1 MRILYLMIVNR
12 FNFKYLIYYMF
23 YNFYLFICALAC
35 LSPINAYNRET
46 ILKDISIENEVV
58 IISSG
63 IIFIYIL
70 SLILRNKEIIPKK
83 METKTIGYLV
93 LNTILTCVSLYLGG
107 MIIQRS
113 NVLRFKSLQK
123 PIYLV
128 ILVIIACL
136 FYEQK
141 CNLQI
146 IFGQDYQ

>member
-1 MRILYLMIVNR
+1 
-12 FNFKYLIYYMF
+12 MF
-23 YNFYLFICALAC
+23 YNFYIWICALAC
-35 LSPINAYNRET
+35 LSPVNAYNRET

-63 IIFIYIL
+63 ILFIYIL
-70 SLILRNKEIIPKK
+70 SQILRGNNIVPKK
-83 METKTIGYLV
+83 IETKTMKYLAT
-93 LNTILTCVSLYLGG
+93 NTILTCISLYLGG

-113 NVLRFKSLQK
+113 NVMRFKSLQK

-146 IFGQDYQ
+146 IFGVGLLVIGCIIVDKNLK

>member
-1 MRILYLMIVNR
+1 
-12 FNFKYLIYYMF
+12 MF
-23 YNFYLFICALAC
+23 YSFYFFILVLAC
-35 LSPINAYNRET
+35 LSPVNAYNRET

-83 METKTIGYLV
+83 IQSKTIGYLV
-93 LNTILTCVSLYLGG
+93 LNTILTCISLYLGG

-128 ILVIIACL
+128 VLVIVACL

-141 CNLQI
+141 CNLRI
-146 IFGQDYQ
+146 IFGVGLLVTGCIIVDKNLK